1 MEINSTTNY
10 DQFKFI
16 EANREQARG
25 HIENIKK
32 AFEEYGNLTKVQ
44 PILVN
49 EKFEI
54 IDGQHRFVACRDL
67 GEPIYYTQVEGL
79 NVEDARSMNIL
90 HKGWGPLDYAKSYAT
105 QGDPNYQK
113 YLNLR
118 EDYGF
123 GHMTTLFYALGS
135 IPKGT
140 GKVFRSGEFVIP
152 DEVSARER
160 LDKLAEVG
168 TIVPFITDE
177 KFTRAFIQVII
188 TEGYDHKRMLRK
200 LKLHQHIVERKGTI
214 EDYLRMLEDVYNF
227 QMPPE
232 NRLRLY

>member
-1 MEINSTTNY
+1 MEIKSTTDY

-16 EANREQARG
+16 EANREQSAG

-54 IDGQHRFVACRDL
+54 IDGQHRFIACRDL

-79 NVEDARSMNIL
+79 NVANARSMNIL
-90 HKGWGPLDYAKSYAT
+90 HKGWTPLDYAKSYAT

-113 YLNLR
+113 YLDLR

-123 GHMTTLFYALGS
+123 SHGTTLAFAMGHETDGAYK
-135 IPKGT
+135 I
-140 GKVFRSGEFVIP
+140 FRAGEFVLK
-152 DEVSARER
+152 DEKAARER
-160 LDKLAEVG
+160 LDMLAEIG
-168 TIVPFITDE
+168 TVIPFVTE
-177 KFTRAFIQVII
+177 ERFSRAFRKVMAV
-188 TEGYDHKRMLRK
+188 EGYDHKRMLRK
-200 LKLHQHIVERKGTI
+200 LELHKHIVERKGSI

-227 QMPPE
+227 QMAPE